1 MSGVA
6 NHYKFVLTA
15 RWIPEKSDA
24 GQQFM
29 SLRYWA
35 TRDLGV
41 GFDYR
46 PLIDQLKFSATYR
59 LVSED
64 PRGWRPAILL
74 GTSFDDFTSK
84 GVQTQS
90 RSYFATVSKA
100 MPHLK
105 FLNIT
110 PSPYVGAVLIDR
122 LDEIRPLTG
131 INFAH
136 KEASLM
142 VQYSGTDTHL
152 SLSRKINEKLSLSA
166 IYWGMKYP
174 GAALRFRF

>member
-1 MSGVA
+1 
-6 NHYKFVLTA
+6 
-15 RWIPEKSDA
+15 
-24 GQQFM
+24 M

-46 PLIDQLKFSATYR
+46 PLINQLKFNATYR

-64 PRGWRPAILL
+64 PKGWQPAILL

-110 PSPYVGAVLIDR
+110 PSPYVGAVWIDR
-122 LDEIRPLTG
+122 LDDCLLYTSPSPRDP
-131 INFAH
+131 
-136 KEASLM
+136 
-142 VQYSGTDTHL
+142 
-152 SLSRKINEKLSLSA
+152 
-166 IYWGMKYP
+166 
-174 GAALRFRF
+174 

>member
-29 SLRYWA
+29 SLRYWI
-35 TRDLGV
+35 TGDLGV
-41 GFDYR
+41 GFDFR
-46 PLIDQLKFSATYR
+46 PVIDQLKFNATYR

-64 PRGWRPAILL
+64 PKGWRPAVLL

-84 GVQTQS
+84 GVQAES

-100 MPHLK
+100 M
-105 FLNIT
+105 
-110 PSPYVGAVLIDR
+110 
-122 LDEIRPLTG
+122 
-131 INFAH
+131 
-136 KEASLM
+136 
-142 VQYSGTDTHL
+142 
-152 SLSRKINEKLSLSA
+152 
-166 IYWGMKYP
+166 
-174 GAALRFRF
+174 

>member
-1 MSGVA
+1 MSGAA
-6 NHYKFVLTA
+6 NQYKFVLTA

-29 SLRYWA
+29 SMRYWVTA
-35 TRDLGV
+35 NLGV

-46 PLIDQLKFSATYR
+46 PLIDQMRFNATFR

-64 PRGWRPAILL
+64 PKGWRPAVLL
-74 GTSFDDFTSK
+74 GTSFDDFTSD
-84 GVQTQS
+84 GVQTES
-90 RSYFATVSKA
+90 RSYFATFSKA

-105 FLNIT
+105 FFGII
-110 PSPYVGAVLIDR
+110 PSPYAGAVWITN
-122 LDEIRPLTG
+122 LDEVRPLVG
-131 INFAH
+131 INLAH

-152 SLSRKINEKLSLSA
+152 SLSRKINDNLSLSA

-174 GAALRFRF
+174 GGGLRYRF

>member
-29 SLRYWA
+29 SLRYWI
-35 TRDLGV
+35 TGDLGV

-46 PLIDQLKFSATYR
+46 PVIDQLKFNATYR

-64 PRGWRPAILL
+64 PKGWQPAILL

-84 GVQTQS
+84 GVQTDS
-90 RSYFATVSKA
+90 HAPT
-100 MPHLK
+100 
-105 FLNIT
+105 
-110 PSPYVGAVLIDR
+110 
-122 LDEIRPLTG
+122 
-131 INFAH
+131 
-136 KEASLM
+136 SL
-142 VQYSGTDTHL
+142 
-152 SLSRKINEKLSLSA
+152 
-166 IYWGMKYP
+166 P
-174 GAALRFRF
+174 

>member
-46 PLIDQLKFSATYR
+46 PLIDQLKFNATYR

-64 PRGWRPAILL
+64 QKDGSQRFYLGQVLMTLPPREFKHSHAP
-74 GTSFDDFTSK
+74 TSL
-84 GVQTQS
+84 
-90 RSYFATVSKA
+90 
-100 MPHLK
+100 P
-105 FLNIT
+105 
-110 PSPYVGAVLIDR
+110 
-122 LDEIRPLTG
+122 
-131 INFAH
+131 
-136 KEASLM
+136 
-142 VQYSGTDTHL
+142 
-152 SLSRKINEKLSLSA
+152 
-166 IYWGMKYP
+166 
-174 GAALRFRF
+174 

>member
-29 SLRYWA
+29 SLRYWI
-35 TRDLGV
+35 TGDLGV

-46 PLIDQLKFSATYR
+46 PVIDQLKFNATYR

-64 PRGWRPAILL
+64 PKGWRPAVLL

-84 GVQTQS
+84 GVQAES

-100 MPHLK
+100 MPRLK

-110 PSPYVGAVLIDR
+110 PSPYMGAAWIDR
-122 LDEIRPLTG
+122 INEIRPLTG
-131 INFAH
+131 INFSH

-142 VQYSGTDTHL
+142 LQYSGTDTHL
-152 SLSRKINEKLSLSA
+152 SLSRKISDNLSLSA

>member
-15 RWIPEKSDA
+15 RWIPEKSDT

-29 SLRYWA
+29 SLRYWV
-35 TRDLGV
+35 TQDLGV

-46 PLIDQLKFSATYR
+46 PLIDKLKFNATYR

-84 GVQTQS
+84 GVQTES

-100 MPHLK
+100 MPRLK

-110 PSPYVGAVLIDR
+110 PSPYMGAAWIDR
-122 LDEIRPLTG
+122 INEIRPLTG
-131 INFAH
+131 INFSH

-142 VQYSGTDTHL
+142 LQYSGTDTHL
-152 SLSRKINEKLSLSA
+152 SLSRKISDNLSLSA

>member
-1 MSGVA
+1 VSGVA

-15 RWIPEKSDA
+15 RWIPEKSDT

-29 SLRYWA
+29 SLRYWV
-35 TRDLGV
+35 TQDLGV

-46 PLIDQLKFSATYR
+46 PLIDQLKFNATYR

-84 GVQTQS
+84 GVQTES

-100 MPHLK
+100 MPRLK

-110 PSPYVGAVLIDR
+110 PSPYMGAAWIDR
-122 LDEIRPLTG
+122 INEIRPLTG
-131 INFAH
+131 INFIH

-142 VQYSGTDTHL
+142 LQYSGTDTHL
-152 SLSRKINEKLSLSA
+152 SLSRKISDNLSLSA

>member
-6 NHYKFVLTA
+6 NKFKFVVTA

-29 SLRYWA
+29 SLRYWI
-35 TRDLGV
+35 TGDLGV

-46 PLIDQLKFSATYR
+46 PLIGQLKFNATYR

-64 PRGWRPAILL
+64 PKGWRPAVLL

-84 GVQTQS
+84 GVQTES

-100 MPHLK
+100 MPRLK

-110 PSPYVGAVLIDR
+110 PSPDVGAVWIDR
-122 LDEIRPLTG
+122 LDEIRPLAG
-131 INFAH
+131 INLTH
-136 KEASLM
+136 EEASLM

-152 SLSRKINEKLSLSA
+152 ALSRKINEKLSLSA

-174 GAALRFRF
+174 GAALRYRF